1 MSNPEHEWKDSA
13 VLIYVVVS
21 IITLSVFII
30 AFAWAIINNPNM
42 RLQLKKICCCLHDSM
57 NKYDSIVQDDAEG
70 HELINTSTN
79 KIEEVT
85 YEIND
90 EQIVA
95 EEDEIEINLGIEH
108 LEDSAI

>member
-70 HELINTSTN
+70 HELINTSNN